1 MKRVRGRVIAG
12 VVLIAVILIA
22 GTAAAA
28 GSDIRFSRDGDIV
41 TIAGST
47 NLAAGDRLI
56 VDVVSAAFTPTE
68 KGNGTGFSGAQGT
81 VVVGPGS
88 PLNTYRFDVN
98 VSAFPPGLYLVTV
111 TSLET
116 SFQDSGQFVLPRTPV
131 PTEVPSLPA
140 PGFPP
145 ATTPSQAL
153 TMVPAPS
160 ATPTRTP
167 LPAIIP
173 LAAIIPAVWAL
184 RVRH

>member
-1 MKRVRGRVIAG
+1 MKRTGSVVIAAA
-12 VVLIAVILIA
+12 VLALVLLA
-22 GTAAAA
+22 GTAAAE
-28 GSDIRFSRDGDIV
+28 GSDLRFSRSGDVVAI
-41 TIAGST
+41 TGST
-47 NLAAGDRLI
+47 NLAIGDRLI
-56 VDVVSAAFTPTE
+56 VDVVSAGFTPTE

-81 VVVGPGS
+81 VIVGPGS

-116 SFQDSGQFVLPRTPV
+116 SFQDSGQFVLPWTPV
-131 PTEVPSLPA
+131 PTDVPSLPA

-145 ATTPSQAL
+145 ATTPSPAP
-153 TMVPAPS
+153 TAVPAPHAS
-160 ATPTRTP
+160 PTQAP

-173 LAAIIPAVWAL
+173 LAAIIPAVWTL